1 MDRCQVYENFL
12 YVAALAA
19 ACCVLVPVKLNESDT
34 NGNCLLFAE
43 LNVLT
48 NTVATGNNIF
58 CSLAFY
64 AYLVNAALAAVL
76 GFLKSCCIV
85 TTERLSAV
93 YFLFASSIVSALVW
107 ISCLVYT
114 IFIVIGL
121 TEWCNSVENN
131 GNVESCKDAEKWDW
145 TLFSPTGIDG
155 SKFYTHLFMAEI
167 ASIASVVIWFIILI
181 LSGRNFKQSL
191 LNVRAA
197 EYYLNEE
204 RMSYMYP
211 PPIQDIPVYEVKSDG
226 GSRFL

>member
-1 MDRCQVYENFL
+1 MTKTDLKRTFLKKMDRCQVYENFL

-85 TTERLSAV
+85 TTERL
-93 YFLFASSIVSALVW
+93 
-107 ISCLVYT
+107 
-114 IFIVIGL
+114 
-121 TEWCNSVENN
+121 
-131 GNVESCKDAEKWDW
+131 
-145 TLFSPTGIDG
+145 
-155 SKFYTHLFMAEI
+155 
-167 ASIASVVIWFIILI
+167 
-181 LSGRNFKQSL
+181 R
-191 LNVRAA
+191 
-197 EYYLNEE
+197 
-204 RMSYMYP
+204 
-211 PPIQDIPVYEVKSDG
+211 
-226 GSRFL
+226 